1 MRIDGV
7 ATEVRTNA
15 AGEFVL
21 PGAPI
26 GVVTVRTRRIGFYPG
41 RGTVRVTGSPG
52 ERVEIGLDPVL
63 QCLDACDSPPAPT
76 PGYVS
81 VVR

>member
-1 MRIDGV
+1 MPPASSSSQAHQSV
-7 ATEVRTNA
+7 SSLSAPA
-15 AGEFVL
+15 ASAF
-21 PGAPI
+21 
-26 GVVTVRTRRIGFYPG
+26 TRG
-41 RGTVRVTGSPG
+41 RGTVRITGSPG